1 MKTIYIMLTR
11 TGSMVSKIVSFFTK
25 TKYTHASLAFDEDLV
40 ELYSSGRKKGM
51 KMFPA
56 GPTKESLYRGFF
68 GVKPFVPCA
77 IYELPVSEE
86 VYEKAKQEI
95 KFFIEHIDEYKFS
108 ALGIIACKLNIAWER
123 KNKYFCSQFVAEILT
138 RSGAVEF
145 GKPNCLIHPR
155 DYQKLKCLN
164 KIYEGT
170 IADIRRKIE
179 EKVKKEAVT
188 L

>member
-40 ELYSSGRKKGM
+40 ELYSSGRKKGL

-56 GPTKESLYRGFF
+56 GPTQESLYRGFF

-86 VYEKAKQEI
+86 VYMKARKEI
-95 KFFIEHIDEYKFS
+95 DYFIEHIDEYKFS

-145 GKPNCLIHPR
+145 GKPNCLVHPR
-155 DYQKLKCLN
+155 DYEKLKGII
-164 KIYEGT
+164 KKYEGT

-179 EKVKKEAVT
+179 EKEAVT